1 MKSKRKPTKSHSS
14 ISSPHDYLETVRP
27 RKSDL
32 KLGADRYIAKSIMF
46 EEDEYDKIERA
57 NKENQEHSRKI
68 LELNLR
74 LNLLSEQYNLL
85 SALFKRHI
93 F

>member
-74 LNLLSEQYNLL
+74 LNLLS
-85 SALFKRHI
+85 
-93 F
+93 